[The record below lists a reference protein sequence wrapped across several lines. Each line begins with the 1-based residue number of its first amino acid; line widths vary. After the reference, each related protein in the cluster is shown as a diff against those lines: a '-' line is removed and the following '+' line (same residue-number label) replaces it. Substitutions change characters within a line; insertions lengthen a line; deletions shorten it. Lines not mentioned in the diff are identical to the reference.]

1 MKPYRL
7 LLAMTVSLLPT
18 LTLADTV
25 KITAGGHTIEFP
37 CSEIT
42 DDTDQT
48 CERPVPTSVPKQQ
61 CEVIDGI
68 MYIESQEWLF
78 LEAIDDAVDKVTD
91 EDEEEGDTT
100 SSERLRDSRGGL
112 LRQHLIAV

>member
-48 CERPVPTSVPKQQ
+48 CEEACADLNSQNGVS

-91 EDEEEGDTT
+91 EDEEEEETT
-100 SSERLRDSRGGL
+100 PPAKRASAR
-112 LRQHLIAV
+112 